1 MKDDPKV
8 LETLTDMGFSEEEV
22 EAIAENADD
31 LVDQGFSPEQ
41 AVAIAAEAQSI
52 VQEGFSEEDALRVA
66 VEDASPLAQT
76 LGKSTRVKAQ
86 IGPIS
91 LKIVV
96 TPTER
101 RSIIAVGATM
111 VFGGATIL
119 SGSSV
124 SSQPSGTRRET

>member
-1 MKDDPKV
+1 MA
-8 LETLTDMGFSEEEV
+8 DMGFSEEEV
-22 EAIAENADD
+22 GNIAENADSLIAED
-31 LVDQGFSPEQ
+31 FTPEQ
-41 AVAIAAEAQSI
+41 AVAIAAEAQTI

-66 VEDASPLAQT
+66 VEDTSPLAGT
-76 LGKSTRVKAQ
+76 LGKSTRVKVG
-86 IGPIS
+86 IGPVS

-124 SSQPSGTRRET
+124 SSTAGRKP